1 MDIVAILSISAALAS
16 TVAGLLAQILEKN
29 SQKAGPYTDLLKR
42 IERILSG
49 KPSSTLP
56 LEAQLDEAVEQL
68 TKSSEQVANILGQVN
83 VDVEKRRREA
93 AQIRSTIEAL
103 RKEYE
108 ENQSLANLSAEQAK
122 AVREMLTKEV
132 SSLKRRSYLP
142 DILINLGV
150 GALFFFIGI
159 IVNQYLGR

>member
-83 VDVEKRRREA
+83 VEKRRREA